1 LSKTDT
7 DFNIEDL
14 LRDIQKPGRYTGGE
28 YNSVKKDP
36 AGVDV
41 KVALV
46 FPDVYEVGM
55 SYIGQ
60 KILYF
65 LINSRSDCLAERVF
79 TPWIDLE
86 QKLRFKDIPLF
97 SLENRLPLY
106 QFDLIGFSLLYEL
119 NYTNVLTV
127 LDLGRIPFLSAER
140 EDRHPIIIGG
150 GPAAFNPEPI
160 AEIFD
165 LFLIGDGE
173 EAIFEILDNYIQ
185 LKKKSAKKDEILK
198 RLSRIKGIYVPSLY
212 DTYQPS
218 DS

>member
-1 LSKTDT
+1 MSKTDT

-127 LDLGRIPFLSAER
+127 LDLGRIKGCRPST
-140 EDRHPIIIGG
+140 
-150 GPAAFNPEPI
+150 NNNWVS
-160 AEIFD
+160 IFS
-165 LFLIGDGE
+165 F
-173 EAIFEILDNYIQ
+173 
-185 LKKKSAKKDEILK
+185 
-198 RLSRIKGIYVPSLY
+198 SR
-212 DTYQPS
+212 
-218 DS
+218 